1 MLGVDSKFC
10 QPYNVVWDHKQ
21 QDEGAMAQLVERLT
35 PDQKVGSSSLSGLTF
50 FFLEINQLNFYLQF
64 N

>member
-1 MLGVDSKFC
+1 MLGVDSKIC

-35 PDQKVGSSSLSGLTF
+35 PNQKVGSSSLSILITF
-50 FFLEINQLNFYLQF
+50 
-64 N
+64 